1 MNRSEINLDITHR
14 CLLQCP
20 KCQRNVFPGLHK
32 RGHDLS
38 VDDFK
43 KITNYFSKIVFCGQM
58 SDPIYHPK
66 FLEFLKL
73 SKDKEVSVD
82 TNGHGKSFGFWF
94 EAFQYNNVTW
104 RFGLDGLPEES
115 HKYRINQDGN
125 LVYEVMKMGTS
136 MGANINWNY
145 IVFRYNE
152 NNINI
157 AREMAKENGIKF
169 NLIQSSRWK
178 ENDEYKP
185 TKFYLEDKRSL
196 I

>member
-1 MNRSEINLDITHR
+1 
-14 CLLQCP
+14 
-20 KCQRNVFPGLHK
+20 
-32 RGHDLS
+32 
-38 VDDFK
+38 
-43 KITNYFSKIVFCGQM
+43 M

-125 LVYEVMKMGTS
+125 LVYEVMKMGAS

-157 AREMAKENGIKF
+157 AKDMAKENGIKF

>member
-125 LVYEVMKMGTS
+125 LVYEVMKMGAS

-157 AREMAKENGIKF
+157 AKEMAKENGIKF